1 MRHSGGMVY
10 CSIRSLTVQCS
21 GVGNPA
27 DSHSYVSHELP
38 VRRCGLVQ
46 ADVSPGSNLLQEQP
60 TEQRIVQGDSEAVD
74 RGQVVGEYDRS
85 GLNTNMEMVG
95 LCCRHVSPFPCTFGP

>member
-1 MRHSGGMVY
+1 MHDVAFY
-10 CSIRSLTVQCS
+10 
-21 GVGNPA
+21 
-27 DSHSYVSHELP
+27 SHYYHIVVFATLQTHTATLPMSLP

-46 ADVSPGSNLLQEQP
+46 ADVPPGSNLLQEQP
-60 TEQRIVQGDSEAVD
+60 TEQRIMQGDSEAVD

-95 LCCRHVSPFPCTFGP
+95 LCCRHVSPFLCAFAP